1 MNYLFTNGFT
11 IFGFEIKFYGVIIAC
26 AMLIGV
32 FLAQYL
38 AKKRGLNPDDIIIL
52 ALIVIPFAILGARL
66 YYCIFS
72 DTHYTFKTFW
82 QIRNGGLAI
91 YGGVIGGII
100 AIVIFAMIKRDF
112 KLIVKLFDVIV
123 PALILGQAL
132 GRWGNF
138 FNQEAYGKLVTN
150 PDLQWFPFAVKIET
164 YAGYEWHLATFF
176 YESVWNLIGFAL
188 SLVVFNKSKRV
199 GTTTGFYLAYY
210 GLGRL
215 WIEGLRTD
223 SLYIGSS
230 NIRVSQLLSA
240 IMIVIGLAILVYNY
254 IIRRKGEKYEQKN

>member
-1 MNYLFTNGFT
+1 MNWLMIDGFT
-11 IFGFEIKFYGVIIAC
+11 IFGMEIKLYGILIAS

-52 ALIVIPFAILGARL
+52 ALMVIPLSILGART

-91 YGGVIGGII
+91 YGGIIGGIV
-100 AIVIFAMIKRDF
+100 AIVLFSVIKKDY
-112 KLIVKLFDVIV
+112 KLIVKMFDVV
-123 PALILGQAL
+123 APALILGQAI

-138 FNQEAYGKLVTN
+138 FNQEAYGNLVTN
-150 PDLQWFPFAVKIET
+150 PRWQWFPFAVKIET
-164 YAGYEWHLATFF
+164 LAGYEWHLATFF
-176 YESVWNLIGFAL
+176 YESIWNLMGFVLLLIA
-188 SLVVFNKSKRV
+188 FKKFKK
-199 GTTTGFYLAYY
+199 TGSVTGLYLIYY
-210 GLGRL
+210 GLGRM

-223 SLYIGSS
+223 SLYWGPL
-230 NIRVSQLLSA
+230 RVSQWLSA
-240 IMIVIGLAILVYNY
+240 ILVVIGAAILVYNY
-254 IIRRKGEKYEQKN
+254 FSKQKDKAYEKKD